1 MSQRVSSPV
10 LDHIVILVSSH
21 FLANIPSWLTD
32 SLTIL
37 PGGTHADGLTEN
49 KLIVLEDGVYF
60 ELIAFVEGVD
70 PDKRRSH
77 RWGQSTEGQIIDWA
91 CTLLQ
96 EGSDA
101 NPEEQFT
108 AVQDRIRSAQ
118 TGFNYT
124 DPVPGGRITPDGTL
138 LKWAISTA
146 HVDKTGPS
154 VDLQL
159 AGGELPFWCIDRTP
173 RHVRVPHTNP
183 DNVKHPSGAVGV
195 ATVSV
200 FVKGSDKVSHL
211 RHVYDAIANK
221 SGKLL
226 AVEGVDSAYNWKVE
240 VPFPNSGTHSGIILR
255 KWSEESLD
263 TRSLTSEEVHI
274 SIALFTR
281 DRSGRLEGSI
291 GKDRHLVIDLIPLAE
306 KDLA

>member
-1 MSQRVSSPV
+1 MSRNSKPV

-49 KLIVLEDGVYF
+49 KLAVFEDGVYL

-77 RWGQSTEGQIIDWA
+77 RWGQRAEGQIIDWA

-101 NPEEQFT
+101 SPEEQFT
-108 AVQDRIRSAQ
+108 AVQDRMRSAQ

-124 DPVPGGRITPDGTL
+124 NPVPGGRITPDGTV
-138 LKWAISTA
+138 LKWAISTP
-146 HVDKTGPS
+146 HVDKTGS
-154 VDLQL
+154 NIDLQL
-159 AGGELPFWCIDRTP
+159 TGGELPFWCFDRTP
-173 RHVRVPHTNP
+173 RPLRVPHENQK
-183 DNVKHPSGAVGV
+183 NLKHPSGAVGV
-195 ATVSV
+195 ATVSI
-200 FVKGSDKVSHL
+200 FVKSADEVSHL
-211 RHVYDAIANK
+211 RHVYDAIADK

-240 VPFPNSGTHSGIILR
+240 VPFSNLSSKPGLILR
-255 KWSEESLD
+255 RWSEESLD
-263 TRSLTSEEVHI
+263 TRTLTSESVHV
-274 SIALFTR
+274 SIALFTK
-281 DRSGRLEGSI
+281 DRSGRLEGNI
-291 GKDRHLVIDLIPLAE
+291 GKGGHLVIDLIPLAE